1 MAKVCRRVYVSV
13 GEVRSLTNYLYI
25 PKGEDIGMVYNG
37 TSSGLNKA
45 LRTPHFDLLTM
56 VFTLRAVEGGGIKL
70 RMSA

>member
-25 PKGEDIGMVYNG
+25 PKGKDIGMVYNG

-45 LRTPHFDLLTM
+45 LRTPHFSLTT
-56 VFTLRAVEGGGIKL
+56 VAFTLREVEGGGVHGG
-70 RMSA
+70 